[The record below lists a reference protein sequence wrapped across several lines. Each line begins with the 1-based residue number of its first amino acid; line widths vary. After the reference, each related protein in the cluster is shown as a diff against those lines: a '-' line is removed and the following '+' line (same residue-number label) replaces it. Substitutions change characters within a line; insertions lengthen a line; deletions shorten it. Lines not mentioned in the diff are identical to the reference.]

1 MRVVNK
7 QQSEGEE
14 VKKHIGK
21 MERDVREEG
30 LNHIGYNIS
39 FGQLTTKLKYVNA
52 KTSII

>member
-39 FGQLTTKLKYVNA
+39 FGLHFHDSDLHREF
-52 KTSII
+52 